1 MRLFKS
7 LPFSLYQ
14 GNPYW
19 VPPVP
24 GEIEF
29 VMDKEHHPFYKH
41 SEADFI
47 LVESGRKTLGRVA
60 VLHHKNFCEF
70 HKTNT
75 AFFFYYEAVDDQ
87 EVANLLISTA
97 EEWCKERQIDELYGP
112 RGFLR
117 SNCIGL
123 LVEGFDQQPATGMTY
138 NLPYYQEQLVQCG
151 FVKNTDHFSGHLDA
165 HLDRRIHEIGK
176 KVLSRGNFVVQN
188 FKNKS
193 EMEAWIPKIEVVERK
208 AFAEI
213 LDYIPSTQE
222 EFELLAR
229 NIIAIADPKYIKM
242 ILHGDEVAGFLIAY
256 PNINRGLRFARG
268 RMFPFGWLGLLLDKK
283 FSNVIDLE
291 GIGLMPEYQ
300 GLGGNAVLYAE
311 IDRVLITPRFK
322 RGEIVQIDE
331 RNFRSRSDMQTM
343 QVVWDKVHRTFK
355 KVL

>member
-1 MRLFKS
+1 
-7 LPFSLYQ
+7 
-14 GNPYW
+14 
-19 VPPVP
+19 
-24 GEIEF
+24 
-29 VMDKEHHPFYKH
+29 MDKEHHPFYKH

-123 LVEGFDQQPATGMTY
+123 LVEGFDQQPATGMDLQPAL
-138 NLPYYQEQLVQCG
+138 LPGTARPMRFREKHGSFFRSPGVHI
-151 FVKNTDHFSGHLDA
+151 F
-165 HLDRRIHEIGK
+165 DRRIHGGSEK

-268 RMFPFGWLGLLLDKK
+268 THVPIRLAGA
-283 FSNVIDLE
+283 
-291 GIGLMPEYQ
+291 
-300 GLGGNAVLYAE
+300 AV
-311 IDRVLITPRFK
+311 
-322 RGEIVQIDE
+322 G
-331 RNFRSRSDMQTM
+331 
-343 QVVWDKVHRTFK
+343 
-355 KVL
+355 